1 MGRAFDFNRK
11 DYFLRNQW
19 GGGSNPPTSS
29 KKSLTILPDFFISKR
44 YSLNFKALDL
54 LKITVKSK
62 HCALW
67 GVWWYLLLGVICG
80 IIFVFRGEDYAN

>member
-1 MGRAFDFNRK
+1 MCWCGSGVEQ
-11 DYFLRNQW
+11 LIRNQW
-19 GGGSNPPTSS
+19 VGGSNPPTSS

-62 HCALW
+62 HCALI
-67 GVWWYLLLGVICG
+67 GSMVVLTFGSDLWYNFYV
-80 IIFVFRGEDYAN
+80 RGEDYAN